1 MYETE
6 SGHYK
11 EFDDT
16 EGKERISEYHK
27 AGTFYEIDSS
37 GNRVLRVVGSNY
49 EVIHGSDF
57 VHVKGSANFTV
68 DDTLNIKAKTINM
81 VAETMNELYTLHNE
95 TTTTLTETYTTKTE
109 TATTGTTTYSS
120 GDMIASNIS
129 LVGHQHRDNPGLAG
143 AITTVPVGASSSVT
157 DANGNT
163 VDPISAA
170 LAETPL
176 DSLDLSTQSNVTL
189 PTSTTAYP
197 DTLAKLDATDIITQ
211 SMMANDA
218 VGKDELKTL
227 STLLIKNSSG
237 STLKTVH
244 GAGD

>member
-1 MYETE
+1 MRQN

-27 AGTFYEIDSS
+27 AGTFYEVDAS

-49 EVIHGSDF
+49 EVIHGLDF

-68 DDTLNIKAKTINM
+68 DDTLNIKPKTINM

-129 LVGHQHRDNPGLAG
+129 LVGHQHRDNPTLLVQSPQYQLVLLVLSQMQMV
-143 AITTVPVGASSSVT
+143 IVSIQSVQ
-157 DANGNT
+157 
-163 VDPISAA
+163 
-170 LAETPL
+170 AETAL
-176 DSLDLSTQSNVTL
+176 DALDLSTQSNVTL

-211 SMMANDA
+211 SMANDA

-227 STLLIKNSSG
+227 STLLVKNSSG
-237 STLKTVH
+237 TTLKTVH